1 MTSFLPAP
9 AQRSLGKG
17 GATVAP
23 LAWGMWRFA
32 GDDVGAA
39 RARVEAALAAG
50 VTLFDTADIYGPDN
64 NEAFGAAEVL
74 LGRVFAEAR
83 DLRDRI
89 VLASKGGI
97 VIGTPYDS
105 SAAYLANA
113 IDASLA
119 RLGIDRLDLW
129 QIHRHDMLT
138 HPAEVARALED
149 AHRAGK
155 IAAIGVSNFSLSQTE
170 ALATHLD
177 LPLASHQP
185 EFSPL
190 TLAPLTDGI
199 FDQAMAKGMAVLAW
213 SPFAGGRLVNPADAR
228 SRVVAALL
236 DAKAAEHEV
245 PRSAAT
251 YSWIMAHPAAPI
263 PIVGTQD
270 VGRIAEIPLAL
281 KPRWSRA
288 EWYAVLQASMEETLP

>member
-1 MTSFLPAP
+1 MTSHLPAQ
-9 AQRSLGKG
+9 AQRAIGNLS
-17 GATVAP
+17 VAP
-23 LAWGMWRFA
+23 IAWGMWRFA
-32 GDDVGAA
+32 GDDVGKA

-50 VTLFDTADIYGPDN
+50 VILFDTADIYGPDN
-64 NEAFGAAEVL
+64 GEAFGASEAL
-74 LGRVFAEAR
+74 LGRVFAQAPG
-83 DLRDRI
+83 LRDRI

-105 SAAYLANA
+105 SAAYLASA

-119 RLGIDRLDLW
+119 RLGVAHIDLW
-129 QIHRHDMLT
+129 QIHRHDRLT

-155 IAAIGVSNFSLSQTE
+155 IGAIGISNHSPAQTE
-170 ALATHLD
+170 ALVAHLG

-190 TLAPLTDGI
+190 ALDALTDGVL
-199 FDQAMAKGMAVLAW
+199 DQAMALGMAVLAW
-213 SPFAGGRLVNPADAR
+213 SPFAGGRLAAPADAR
-228 SRVVAALL
+228 SRAVAALL
-236 DAKAAEHEV
+236 DVKAAEYGV
-245 PRSAAT
+245 PRSAAC

-270 VGRIAEIPLAL
+270 VRRIAEIPLAL